1 MGWRLWVPQGCH
13 PGGGRFP
20 GERQSSGQSPPLPRP
35 RRCADAEAYELSQ
48 GELSNGI
55 FVTFLKRWLLED
67 EKITVLL
74 DKVAEGEWG
83 AAGDGESPPAAPAD
97 PPCPSQTWAR
107 WRSHGAGRRWSSAAT
122 SQRDEP

>member
-1 MGWRLWVPQGCH
+1 MGRWLWLAQGRH
-13 PGGGRFP
+13 PGGGWFP
-20 GERQSSGQSPPLPRP
+20 GERQSPRWIPPLPLP

-83 AAGDGESPPAAPAD
+83 AAGDGDPLPPRGGP
-97 PPCPSQTWAR
+97 R
-107 WRSHGAGRRWSSAAT
+107 
-122 SQRDEP
+122 

>member
-1 MGWRLWVPQGCH
+1 MGAGLWLAQGCR
-13 PGGGRFP
+13 PGGAGSQGVTEP
-20 GERQSSGQSPPLPRP
+20 SAAPCPC
-35 RRCADAEAYELSQ
+35 RCADAEAYELSQ

-83 AAGDGESPPAAPAD
+83 VVGGSDAHPHRQPPD
-97 PPCPSQTWAR
+97 PLHPPQTWAR
-107 WRSHGAGRRWSSAAT
+107 WRSRGAGRRWSSAAT
-122 SQRDEP
+122 CRRDEP

>member
-1 MGWRLWVPQGCH
+1 MGTQLWLPQGFC
-13 PGGGRFP
+13 PGVGWFL
-20 GERQSSGQSPPLPRP
+20 GEQRSPRRSRPLPHP

-48 GELSNGI
+48 GELSNGV

-83 AAGDGESPPAAPAD
+83 AAGDSNLPGGPPQ
-97 PPCPSQTWAR
+97 PPVTPQTWAR
-107 WRSHGAGRRWSSAAT
+107 WRSRGAGRRWSSAAT
-122 SQRDEP
+122 SRRDEL

>member
-1 MGWRLWVPQGCH
+1 MGLV
-13 PGGGRFP
+13 P
-20 GERQSSGQSPPLPRP
+20 GERWSPRWSRPLPCP

-83 AAGDGESPPAAPAD
+83 VAGDGDPSPASPTD
-97 PPCPSQTWAR
+97 PP
-107 WRSHGAGRRWSSAAT
+107 
-122 SQRDEP
+122 